1 MKTKHSEFR
10 MTRTVQFHETDAAGI
25 VHFSCFFRYMEE
37 AEHAFWRSVGLSV
50 AAPDSPYGWPRVAVS
65 ADFRHPLRFEDDVE
79 IHLRIVAMTERSLKY
94 ACRIS
99 LGSTVVA
106 NLSMTTVCVTRSGPG
121 QTMKAAALPAALRDR
136 FEVAEHVAS

>member
-1 MKTKHSEFR
+1 VTKQSEFR

-50 AAPDSPYGWPRVAVS
+50 AQPDSPYGWPRVAVS
-65 ADFRHPLRFEDDVE
+65 CDYRHPLRFEDEVE

-94 ACRIS
+94 DCRMS

-121 QTMKAAALPAALRDR
+121 KTMKAAALPAALRDR
-136 FEVAEHVAS
+136 FEVAERVGS

>member
-1 MKTKHSEFR
+1 

-25 VHFSCFFRYMEE
+25 VHFSCYFRYMEE

-50 AAPDSPYGWPRVAVS
+50 APPDTPYGWPRVAVS
-65 ADFRHPLRFEDDVE
+65 CDYRHPLRFEDEVE
-79 IHLRIVAMTERSLKY
+79 IHLRIVAMTGRSLTY
-94 ACRIS
+94 ACQMS

-106 NLSMTTVCVTRSGPG
+106 NLSMTTVCVTRSGPR

-136 FEVAEHVAS
+136 LEVAPHVVS

>member
-1 MKTKHSEFR
+1 VTKQSEFR
-10 MTRTVQFHETDAAGI
+10 MTRRVQFHETDAAGI

-50 AAPDSPYGWPRVAVS
+50 AAPDSRFGWPRVAVS
-65 ADFRHPLRFEDDVE
+65 ADYRHPLRFEDEVE

-94 ACRIS
+94 LCQMS

-106 NLSMTTVCVTRSGPG
+106 TLSMTTVCVMRSGPG
-121 QTMKAAALPAALRDR
+121 QTMEAAALPAALRDR
-136 FEVAEHVAS
+136 FEVAEHVAP

>member
-1 MKTKHSEFR
+1 MTKQSEFR

-50 AAPDSPYGWPRVAVS
+50 AATDSPFGWPRVAVS
-65 ADFRHPLRFEDDVE
+65 ADYRHPLRFEDEVE
-79 IHLRIVAMTERSLKY
+79 IHLQIVAMTERTLKY
-94 ACRIS
+94 LCQMS

-106 NLSMTTVCVTRSGPG
+106 TLNMTTVCVTRSGAER
-121 QTMKAAALPAALRDR
+121 TMKAAALPDALRDR
-136 FEVAEHVAS
+136 FDVAEHVAP

>member
-1 MKTKHSEFR
+1 VTKQSEFR
-10 MTRTVQFHETDAAGI
+10 MTRTVHFHETDAAGI

-65 ADFRHPLRFEDDVE
+65 ADFRQPLRFEDEVE
-79 IHLRIVAMTERSLKY
+79 IHLRIVAMSERSLKY
-94 ACRIS
+94 TCQIS

-106 NLSMTTVCVTRSGPG
+106 NLTMTTVCVTRSGPEK
-121 QTMKAAALPAALRDR
+121 TMKAAALPAALRDR
-136 FEVAEHVAS
+136 FEVAEHVVS